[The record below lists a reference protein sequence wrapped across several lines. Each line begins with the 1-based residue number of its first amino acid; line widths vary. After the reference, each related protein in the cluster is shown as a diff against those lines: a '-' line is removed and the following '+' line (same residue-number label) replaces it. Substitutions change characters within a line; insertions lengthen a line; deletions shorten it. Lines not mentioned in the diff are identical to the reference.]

1 MLIPLNISDW
11 KEIYDTINW
20 KDFGML
26 DKVHYYNKST
36 KMIYIEVV
44 KSSKRKKEAN
54 GSPEQI

>member
-1 MLIPLNISDW
+1 
-11 KEIYDTINW
+11 
-20 KDFGML
+20 ML

-54 GSPEQI
+54 GSPEQIWRYMEGGKVDPKR